1 MKRLTILFGTLLIIL
16 TGLTACDSGSKQA
29 GSSSG
34 ASSEK
39 PVVAVSVV
47 PEETFVKAVC
57 GDFIDVITTVPPGY
71 SPETYE
77 PTPKE
82 KEKLGGARLY
92 FAVGVP
98 VEDASILPAAADLKN
113 LKIIRLQD
121 AVAKQYAD
129 RTFPSGE
136 RDPHIWLSPKR
147 AKVMV
152 ETIARQCGELDP
164 PHKSLYEENARSY
177 TKQLDALD
185 SDLKQTFSKID
196 NKSFLVFHPAFGYL
210 AQDYGLTMYSL
221 EEEGKEATPQHLQEM
236 VDLAKKQKIRTVF
249 YQEEVDSKQ
258 SKAFAEEIGG
268 KTMELSPLASDYI
281 ENLKKMANTMA
292 EAMK

>member
-1 MKRLTILFGTLLIIL
+1 MKRFFSAVGALLLCLAVLTSCASSAEQTS
-16 TGLTACDSGSKQA
+16 A
-29 GSSSG
+29 SSS
-34 ASSEK
+34 ALKAK
-39 PVVAVSVV
+39 PVIAVTIV
-47 PEETFVKAVC
+47 PEATFVKAVC
-57 GDFIDVITTVPPGY
+57 GDLAEVITAVPPGY

-77 PTPKE
+77 PTPKQ
-82 KEKLGGARLY
+82 KEDLARARLY

-98 VEDASILPAAADLKN
+98 VEEASILPAAADIKTLKVV
-113 LKIIRLQD
+113 RLQD

-129 RTFPSGE
+129 RKFPSGE

-152 ETIARQCGELDP
+152 EAIAQECGGLDP
-164 PHKSLYEENARSY
+164 QNKDQYEKNAQSY
-177 TKQLDALD
+177 LKQLDTLD
-185 SDLKQTFSKID
+185 SDLKQTFSMVG
-196 NKSFLVFHPAFGYL
+196 NKNFLVFHPAFGYL

-236 VDLAKKQKIRTVF
+236 FDLAKKQKIKAVF
-249 YQEEVDSKQ
+249 YQEEIDSKQ

-268 KTMELSPLASDYI
+268 KTVELSPLAPDYI
-281 ENLKKMANTMA
+281 DNLKKMADTMA